1 MRRDEELLQAYLDGE
16 LVAAETAALEA
27 RLRAEPA
34 LAEALVSL
42 ARHEAIITEWAG
54 ASRAAQRLEPA
65 RVLHFR
71 KLAFPRRIVAA
82 IAVSAAAAALFLAL
96 SGIFSAPAGNETVAE
111 LEDVS
116 GDVFVVQES
125 GESVAAQRGTRLS
138 LGQGLRT
145 RGEGSSAV
153 LAFPDT
159 SRLEVGADTSIRLLL
174 EGNVPPRSGKVNVK
188 KVFLE
193 EGVVAADMG
202 NQSGRPYVLATPHG
216 EASLPARSSFAI
228 APEGT
233 RIESEKGEVRFT
245 RSNGQSVAVP
255 SGWYAVAAP
264 APANKPMV
272 PRPVPEPRMTLNEPT
287 GPLASAAFAPNSQTL
302 ATGCADGA
310 VKLWDPTTGSV
321 RNVLKG
327 HRGKVRAVAYSADG
341 TLLASA
347 GEDRKVI
354 LWDPV
359 NGTEVGI
366 LKGYKGP
373 IESLAFSPNGL
384 HLVSGGSQGNNQ
396 PEIRVWNVVTRQEV
410 FTLAEHQ
417 MGVTAVAFSPDGLA
431 LATASRDKTVRLW
444 ETATFTVR
452 HVLGSHQGPGHAVAF
467 APDGSGLASGG
478 QDRTIRFWD
487 VGLGTERAALPGFA
501 PQVRSLA
508 FSPDGRFLA
517 AAALNIRL
525 RNLTTGR
532 EQLIFQGNKQQQ
544 ALPNLVLISP
554 DGKSIAATGTD
565 KTLRFWDMTDDD
577 ATGG

>member
-1 MRRDEELLQAYLDGE
+1 ML
-16 LVAAETAALEA
+16 
-27 RLRAEPA
+27 
-34 LAEALVSL
+34 
-42 ARHEAIITEWAG
+42 
-54 ASRAAQRLEPA
+54 
-65 RVLHFR
+65 FR
-71 KLAFPRRIVAA
+71 
-82 IAVSAAAAALFLAL
+82 S
-96 SGIFSAPAGNETVAE
+96 
-111 LEDVS
+111 
-116 GDVFVVQES
+116 
-125 GESVAAQRGTRLS
+125 
-138 LGQGLRT
+138 
-145 RGEGSSAV
+145 
-153 LAFPDT
+153 
-159 SRLEVGADTSIRLLL
+159 
-174 EGNVPPRSGKVNVK
+174 
-188 KVFLE
+188 
-193 EGVVAADMG
+193 
-202 NQSGRPYVLATPHG
+202 
-216 EASLPARSSFAI
+216 
-228 APEGT
+228 
-233 RIESEKGEVRFT
+233 
-245 RSNGQSVAVP
+245 
-255 SGWYAVAAP
+255 
-264 APANKPMV
+264 
-272 PRPVPEPRMTLNEPT
+272 
-287 GPLASAAFAPNSQTL
+287 
-302 ATGCADGA
+302 
-310 VKLWDPTTGSV
+310 
-321 RNVLKG
+321 
-327 HRGKVRAVAYSADG
+327 
-341 TLLASA
+341 
-347 GEDRKVI
+347 
-354 LWDPV
+354 
-359 NGTEVGI
+359 TEVGI

-452 HVLGSHQGPGHAVAF
+452 HVLGSHQGPVHAVAF

-554 DGKSIAATGTD
+554 DGKTIAATGTD